1 MNILIDQARIAG
13 FRGIANV
20 EISLPRV
27 TVLIGTNNSG
37 KTSIIKALQLA
48 LGDYSRYLTE
58 EDFHIDNDDH
68 VAESIVIDIRIVAMD
83 AHGKRAKIFED
94 EWLEELG
101 DIIQS
106 EPDGSQFV
114 VIRTKCERDK
124 VRGGFL
130 TARFWLEAWPE
141 FDGWIDVK
149 IISKRQIRKRF
160 DALPF
165 ISIDAQR
172 DIHQEL
178 SEKTSYIGKVLASVE
193 YDDDDVEELEK
204 MLAEINEKAIVKS
217 EPLSDLKTHLDA
229 LSHSFE
235 GSGQTDITPFPKKI
249 RDLSK
254 RFTVHFGE
262 NESNSFSMEYHGM
275 GTRSWASMLTVKAFT
290 ELSAK
295 KHAEEVKPFFP
306 IIAAEEP
313 EAHLHPNAQ
322 RTLYQQLKD
331 SKGQIIVSTHS
342 PFLAAMG
349 DLQDLR
355 SMVKLSNNVS
365 VKQLPNVFDA
375 EDLLILQREVMR
387 FRGEVLFARGII
399 LFEGVTEE
407 QIVPAMFEHYFGFT
421 AFCAGVNCI
430 SVAGKNYAPF
440 IKLACSLGIPV
451 CVVGD
456 NDGNA
461 KTTVEA
467 QIFNIRRDTGLLLNA
482 DEFQIFFLS
491 DNNDIEAELI
501 NELELKQELTEAL
514 VLSETKGSGNP
525 QYVEAKQREISA
537 LSNEALLEKLRSA
550 KASYAGFLAA
560 VIYRNP
566 QTRATEA
573 LVPLAFRNAFEQ
585 MRRWIS
591 A

>member
-1 MNILIDQARIAG
+1 MSEL
-13 FRGIANV
+13 
-20 EISLPRV
+20 
-27 TVLIGTNNSG
+27 
-37 KTSIIKALQLA
+37 
-48 LGDYSRYLTE
+48 
-58 EDFHIDNDDH
+58 
-68 VAESIVIDIRIVAMD
+68 
-83 AHGKRAKIFED
+83 KI
-94 EWLEELG
+94 
-101 DIIQS
+101 
-106 EPDGSQFV
+106 
-114 VIRTKCERDK
+114 
-124 VRGGFL
+124 
-130 TARFWLEAWPE
+130 
-141 FDGWIDVK
+141 
-149 IISKRQIRKRF
+149 
-160 DALPF
+160 
-165 ISIDAQR
+165 
-172 DIHQEL
+172 
-178 SEKTSYIGKVLASVE
+178 
-193 YDDDDVEELEK
+193 
-204 MLAEINEKAIVKS
+204 
-217 EPLSDLKTHLDA
+217 HLDT
-229 LSHSFE
+229 LSQSFE

-322 RTLYQQLKD
+322 RTLYQQLRS
-331 SKGQIIVSTHS
+331 SKGQVIVSTHS

-349 DLQDLR
+349 DLQDIR
-355 SMVKLSNNVS
+355 SMVKVTSNVS

-421 AFCAGVNCI
+421 AFSAGVNCI

-467 QIFNIRRDTGLLLNA
+467 QIENIRRNTGLVLNA

-491 DNNDIEAELI
+491 ENNDIEAELV
-501 NELELKQELTEAL
+501 NELGLRQELIEAL

-525 QYVEAKQREISA
+525 KYVAAKQLEISA
-537 LSNEALLEKLRSA
+537 LNNEDLLQKLRSA
-550 KASYAGFLAA
+550 KASYAGFLAS
-560 VIYRNP
+560 VINRNP
-566 QTRATEA
+566 QSRATGA
-573 LVPLAFRNAFEQ
+573 LVPHAFINAFEQ
-585 MRRWIS
+585 VRMWIS
-591 A
+591 S